1 VIRDELKALIVAAV
15 EKARAAGD
23 LPTVLAPVVE
33 LEHPAKAEQGD
44 FATNVALRLQKAAG
58 KPPRDVAGAIVQHLA
73 LPPAVSTV
81 QVAGPGFINF
91 FLADEWVQDQVDAIL
106 AAGPRFGHLDVGA
119 GQRVQVEF
127 VSANPTGPL
136 HVGTARNAAL
146 GDSLCRVL
154 QATGHAVER
163 EYYFNDAGSRIE
175 ALGASVW
182 ARYQQLHGVAAT
194 FPEEGYQGEY
204 ILELA
209 RDIAAR
215 EGPAL
220 LALPPEEAISRTA
233 RLGVERV
240 MGWIERDLADL
251 GVRFDR
257 WYTEQSLYDNG
268 LFETA
273 MQLLRERGHVAE
285 REGAVWFTSPELGDD
300 GDAVLVR
307 SNGQPTYFASD
318 VAYHFDK
325 LLIRSYDRAIDV
337 VSSDHQGH
345 VARMTAL
352 VKALGV
358 APGRLVMLVYQM
370 VKLFEGGQE
379 VKMSKRAGTF
389 VTVRDLLD
397 AVGADAAR
405 FFLIS
410 RSADVTMNFDLD
422 LARRQSDENPVYY
435 VQYAHARTASI
446 LREAGERLGPDSDYA
461 DGDVRLLAHPSE
473 MALIRKLLLFPEIV
487 ESAAATLAPHQ
498 LTFYVQDLAGTFSAF
513 YRDCPV
519 LPPRNPDAALA
530 KARLKLV
537 AATKA
542 VLAGGL
548 DLIGVTA
555 PERMAERATE
565 G

>member
-1 VIRDELKALIVAAV
+1 VIRDELKASIVAAV

-23 LPTVLAPVVE
+23 LPALPPPVVE

-44 FATNVALRLQKAAG
+44 FATNVAMRLQKAAG
-58 KPPRDVAGAIVQHLA
+58 KPPRAVAGAIVHHLE
-73 LPPAVSTV
+73 LPAAVSTV

-136 HVGTARNAAL
+136 HVGAARNAAL

-154 QATGHAVER
+154 AATGHAVER
-163 EYYFNDAGSRIE
+163 EYYVNDAGSQIA
-175 ALGASVW
+175 ALGASVL
-182 ARYQQLHGVAAT
+182 ARYKQ
-194 FPEEGYQGEY
+194 
-204 ILELA
+204 
-209 RDIAAR
+209 
-215 EGPAL
+215 
-220 LALPPEEAISRTA
+220 
-233 RLGVERV
+233 RLGVPAEMPENGYAGEYVGELAQEVEAEHGRALLELSEEAAIERV
-240 MGWIERDLADL
+240 GPLVERRVLAWIEQDLADL

-257 WYTEQSLYDNG
+257 WFSERSLYRDG
-268 LFETA
+268 QYETV
-273 MQLLRERGHVAE
+273 MRLLREGGHVVE
-285 REGAVWFTSPELGDD
+285 RDGAVWFAASD
-300 GDAVLVR
+300 GDEDRENVLVR

-318 VAYHFDK
+318 VAYHYDK
-325 LLIRSYDRAIDV
+325 LVLRGFDRAINV
-337 VSSDHQGH
+337 WAADHHGH
-345 VARMTAL
+345 VPRMKAVARALGIDPDRLVVLLYQL
-352 VKALGV
+352 VKLYEHGAE
-358 APGRLVMLVYQM
+358 
-370 VKLFEGGQE
+370 K
-379 VKMSKRAGTF
+379 KMSKRAGTY
-389 VTVRDLLD
+389 VTVRELLD
-397 AVGADAAR
+397 EVGADAAR

-410 RSADVTMNFDLD
+410 RSSDVTINFDLH
-422 LARRQSDENPVYY
+422 LAKQTSDENPVYY

-446 LREAGERLGPDSDYA
+446 LREAVERLGGADHA

-473 MALIRKLLLFPEIV
+473 MALIRKLLLFPEVV

-530 KARLKLV
+530 NARLKLV